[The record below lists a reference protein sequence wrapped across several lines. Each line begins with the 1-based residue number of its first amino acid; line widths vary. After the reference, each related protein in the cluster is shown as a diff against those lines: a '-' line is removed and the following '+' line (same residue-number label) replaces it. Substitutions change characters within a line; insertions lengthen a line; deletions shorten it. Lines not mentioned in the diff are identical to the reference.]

1 MISFLKKI
9 ISLIASIKN
18 YLFYILTIRNF
29 LLYIGSKKNRKFY
42 DVINLSKIRKFIK
55 KSNTVVIY
63 GTGSS
68 INKINKNEFKKLEKF
83 NSISLGHFAEHA
95 HKKKIEINII
105 HIKEI
110 GAWGDIIGNSQQENV
125 KEVVNYIDGV
135 QKLKSL
141 KKSIFLLQT
150 GISGKC
156 SNFILDNCML
166 PFKSKVS
173 FYKSSE
179 LFNNSDNFTGNSLF
193 LNGYCGSLSMAVSF
207 AIKLG
212 WKNIILAGI
221 DLDDNRYFYLDK
233 NQTALWNNKRNI
245 KVNDPHSMK
254 IRTIKYLTNLSKW
267 SKTKNVNLFVM
278 NKKNILG
285 KILPNYDL

>member
-1 MISFLKKI
+1 M
-9 ISLIASIKN
+9 
-18 YLFYILTIRNF
+18 
-29 LLYIGSKKNRKFY
+29 
-42 DVINLSKIRKFIK
+42 
-55 KSNTVVIY
+55 
-63 GTGSS
+63 
-68 INKINKNEFKKLEKF
+68 
-83 NSISLGHFAEHA
+83 
-95 HKKKIEINII
+95 
-105 HIKEI
+105 
-110 GAWGDIIGNSQQENV
+110 
-125 KEVVNYIDGV
+125 YIDGV

-179 LFNNSDNFTGNSLF
+179 IFNNSDNFTGNSLF

>member
-9 ISLIASIKN
+9 ISIIASIKN

-42 DVINLSKIRKFIK
+42 DIINLSKIRKFIK

-110 GAWGDIIGNSQQENV
+110 GAWGDIIGNSQLENV

-179 LFNNSDNFTGNSLF
+179 IFNNSDNFTGNSLF